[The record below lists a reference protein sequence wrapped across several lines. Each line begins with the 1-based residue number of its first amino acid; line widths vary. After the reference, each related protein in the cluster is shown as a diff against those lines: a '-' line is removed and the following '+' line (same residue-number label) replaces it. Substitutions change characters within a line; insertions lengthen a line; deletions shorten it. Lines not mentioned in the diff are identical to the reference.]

1 MSRRTLVIVVGGL
14 LVILI
19 LVAWSGSGAIER
31 WLLALHGAR

>member
-1 MSRRTLVIVVGGL
+1 MSRRTLVVVGGI

-31 WLLALHGAR
+31 WLLALHGVN